1 MNELFRLMAND
12 PAVIAFNKHQPG
24 LSCLGDVEETLI
36 IAESFRQQPRNIV
49 VVKENVFTAQ
59 QLYNRLY
66 PLVKDD
72 VLLFSVEESLR
83 VEAVAASPSN
93 YANQMNV
100 LASLC
105 LQEHPKIIV
114 THSMAL
120 IRYLPARETFRNH
133 ILDLK
138 VGQSWNMEQLRKKLI
153 ISGYR
158 QTSRIDQPLTF
169 SLRGGV
175 IDVFSIQYDRPV
187 RIEFFDEEIDS
198 LRFFDISSQRTVQKT
213 EEVRLVPASSLIYDE
228 DFSQLKGKIMKQLER
243 DRSKATDFG
252 LLKEAVE
259 RDLEYLENHIT
270 ERYLYRYQTFFQNNV
285 TLLDYVDDPD
295 VIITPTEAVE
305 NSLEFNLR
313 ENDEYITELF
323 MDNRAL
329 NVHAVFADFD
339 REVARFHPYRISGV
353 FESGSSIKSD
363 VRLSYFPLLP
373 LDKAVDEII
382 RLSDSCNVHVS
393 LSQGQLELLKDHFS
407 SRKLKMED
415 YVSICEQELT
425 EGFNYHDEMYLSAR
439 ELFGVRQINGR
450 FDSKFREAVVLDSYQ
465 DLKQGDYVVHSK
477 YGIGIYEGI
486 ITREIM
492 NHQQDYLQIRYRDND
507 ALLVPLEQFK
517 LVRKFVAAEGVGV
530 RLNKLGTN
538 SWNKAKEKISQ
549 EVNDIAERLMELY
562 SAREQN
568 IGFAFSRDDEY
579 SRQFERNFPYA
590 LTDDQIKAIAEVKY
604 DMEQPKPMDRLLCG
618 DVGFG
623 KTEVAMVAAFKAC
636 KDLKQ
641 VAYLCPTTI
650 LSRQHYNTFKERFK
664 DFPVSVEIINRYVPD
679 NEQKIIL
686 QRLKEGKVDI
696 LIGTHRL
703 LSRDVQFADLGLLII
718 DEEQRFGVQAKE
730 KIKELKK
737 TIDVLSLSA
746 TPIPRTMQMSL
757 VGVMSLSQL
766 NTPPQNRMSI
776 QTYVVEKNDSL
787 IRETV
792 QRELARGGQ
801 VFYLHNNVSDI
812 YEVARKIRTLVPQAR
827 VAIGHGQMNREEIE
841 DVMYRFVEGQY
852 NVLVCTT
859 IIETGIDIPN
869 ANTVLIENA
878 DRFGLAQ
885 LYQIRGRVGR
895 SDRIAYAYL
904 LYDNNRQLSE
914 VASKRL
920 QASKEFTEL
929 GSGYKVAL
937 RDLTIRGAGDL
948 LGERQAGFINTIGM
962 SLYLEM
968 LNDAIRRRKG
978 LAEEVVEE
986 PQLRP
991 HDVDGYIPGQFV
1003 SQDYEKLSIY
1013 QQLAAIR
1020 SLEELQQFHDQQQ
1033 DYYGRLPVSIENL
1046 FLKKR
1051 IELLLNNRKIENYL
1065 ELEKENS
1072 IVLTPETSSRVN
1084 GIEFFGRMYEIGADI
1099 RLKYLNKK
1107 ITITVPKSRN
1117 YHNRIEE
1124 VLKEVDKL

>member
-1 MNELFRLMAND
+1 MDELFRLMADD
-12 PAVIAFNKHQPG
+12 PAVQAFNRHQPG
-24 LSCLGDVEETLI
+24 LNCLSDVEETLI
-36 IAESFRQQPRNIV
+36 IAESFRQHPRKIV
-49 VVKENVFTAQ
+49 AVKENVYTAQ

-66 PLVKDD
+66 PLLKDD

-100 LASLC
+100 LTTLC
-105 LQEHPKIIV
+105 LEERPMVIV
-114 THSMAL
+114 THGMAL
-120 IRYLPARETFRNH
+120 IRYLPSRQTFRNH
-133 ILDLK
+133 VLDLRR
-138 VGQSWNMEQLRKKLI
+138 GQLFGMEQLKEKLI
-153 ISGYR
+153 ASGYR
-158 QTSRIDQPLTF
+158 QTARVDQPLTF
-169 SLRGGV
+169 SQRGGV
-175 IDVFSIQYDRPV
+175 IDVFSIQNDRPV

-198 LRFFDISSQRTVQKT
+198 IRYFDISSQRTVEKA
-213 EEVRLVPASSLIYDE
+213 EEVRIVPASALIYDE
-228 DFSQLKGKIMKQLER
+228 DFSDLKEKITAQLER
-243 DRSKATDFG
+243 DREKASDSG
-252 LLKEAVE
+252 LLSEAVA
-259 RDLEYLENHIT
+259 RDLDYLENHIS
-270 ERYLYRYQTFFQNNV
+270 ERYLYRYQAFFRNCA
-285 TLLDYVDDPD
+285 TLLDYIDDPD
-295 VIITPTEAVE
+295 VIINPEEAVE
-305 NSLEFNLR
+305 SSLEMNIR
-313 ENDEYITELF
+313 ENDEYLTELF
-323 MDNRAL
+323 LDNRGL
-329 NVHAVFADFD
+329 NYHSVFADFE
-339 REVARFHPYRISGV
+339 REVSRFRPYRISGV
-353 FESGSSIKSD
+353 FESGNAIKSD
-363 VRLSYFPLLP
+363 IRLSYFPLLP

-382 RLSDSCNVHVS
+382 RLSENYHIHVS
-393 LSQGQLELLKDHFS
+393 LNEGQLELLENHFS
-407 SRKLKMED
+407 VRKLKMSD
-415 YVSICEQELT
+415 YLKVCPEELT
-425 EGFNYHDEMYLSAR
+425 EGFIYHEEMYLSGK
-439 ELFGVRQINGR
+439 ELFGIKQIRGR
-450 FDSKFREAVVLDSYQ
+450 FDSKFREAEVLDSYQ
-465 DLKQGDYVVHSK
+465 DLKKGDYVVHSK
-477 YGIGIYEGI
+477 YGVGLYEGI
-486 ITREIM
+486 ITREI
-492 NHQQDYLQIRYRDND
+492 NGHHQDYLQIRYRDND

-517 LVRKFVAAEGVGV
+517 LVRKFLAAEGVGI
-530 RLNKLGTN
+530 RLNKLGSN
-538 SWNKAKEKISQ
+538 RWNRTKEKISQ
-549 EVNDIAERLMELY
+549 EVNDIAERLMDLY

-568 IGFAFSRDDEY
+568 IGFAFSKDDDY
-579 SRQFERNFPYA
+579 SRQFERNFPYV

-623 KTEVAMVAAFKAC
+623 KTEVAMIAAFKAC

-664 DFPVSVEIINRYVPD
+664 DFPFSVELINRYVPD
-679 NEQKIIL
+679 YEQKDIL
-686 QRLKEGKVDI
+686 KRLKEGKIDI

-766 NTPPQNRMSI
+766 NTPPQNRMAI

-787 IRETV
+787 IRETI

-812 YEVARKIRTLVPQAR
+812 YDVARKIKTLVPQADI
-827 VAIGHGQMNREEIE
+827 AIGHGQMNREEIE
-841 DVMYRFVEGQY
+841 DVMYRFVEGRY

-878 DRFGLAQ
+878 EHFGLAQ

-904 LYDNNRQLSE
+904 MYDNNRQLSE
-914 VASKRL
+914 TASKRL
-920 QASKEFTEL
+920 QAIKEFTEL

-978 LAEEVVEE
+978 LAEEIVEE
-986 PQLRP
+986 PQFRT
-991 HDVDGYIPGQFV
+991 HDVDGYIPDQFV
-1003 SQDYEKLSIY
+1003 SRDYEKLSIY
-1013 QQLAAIR
+1013 QQLAAITTQEE
-1020 SLEELQQFHDQQQ
+1020 LEEFHRQQQ
-1033 DYYGRLPVSIENL
+1033 DYYGKLPVSINNL
-1046 FLKKR
+1046 FVKKR
-1051 IELLLNNRKIENYL
+1051 IELLLNNHKIEDYY
-1065 ELEKENS
+1065 ELAKENG
-1072 IVLTPETSSRVN
+1072 IVLTPETSGKVD
-1084 GIEFFGRMYEIGADI
+1084 GIQFFGRMYEISPDI
-1099 RLKYLNKK
+1099 RLKYLKGK
-1107 ITITVPKSRN
+1107 ITITIPKNRN
-1117 YHNRIEE
+1117 YHARMEE
-1124 VLKEVDKL
+1124 ILKEVDKL

>member
-1 MNELFRLMAND
+1 MDELYRLMADD
-12 PAVIAFNKHQPG
+12 PAVAALTGHKPG
-24 LSCLGDVEETLI
+24 LSCLSDVEEPLI
-36 IAESFRQQPRNIV
+36 IAASFRQQPRKIV
-49 VVKENVFTAQ
+49 IVKENIYTAQ

-83 VEAVAASPSN
+83 VEAVAASPDS

-105 LQEHPKIIV
+105 LQERPLIIV
-114 THSMAL
+114 THAMAL
-120 IRYLPARETFRNH
+120 IRFLPDRQTFRKH
-133 ILDLK
+133 IIDLR
-138 VGQSWNMEQLRKKLI
+138 VGQNWNMEELKTRLVA
-153 ISGYR
+153 SGYK
-158 QTSRIDQPLTF
+158 QTPRVDQPLTF
-169 SLRGGV
+169 AQRGGV
-175 IDVFSIQYDRPV
+175 IDVFSIQNDQPV

-198 LRFFDISSQRTVQKT
+198 LRFFDIASQRTVQKVQ
-213 EEVRLVPASSLIYDE
+213 EVRIVPAGSLIYDE
-228 DFSQLKGKIMKQLER
+228 DFGDIRQRILKQLDNDCR
-243 DRSKATDFG
+243 KASDSG
-252 LLKEAVE
+252 LLREAVE
-259 RDLEYLENHIT
+259 RDLNYLENHIN
-270 ERYLYRYQTFFQNNV
+270 ERYLYRYQAFFSGSV
-285 TLLDYVDDPD
+285 SLLDYLDGPD
-295 VIITPTEAVE
+295 VIVNPTEAVA
-305 NSLEFNLR
+305 NSLQMNIR

-323 MDNRAL
+323 LDNRGL
-329 NVHAVFADFD
+329 NWHSVFADFESVIS
-339 REVARFHPYRISGV
+339 RYHPYRISGV
-353 FESGSSIKSD
+353 LERGKTIRSD

-373 LDKAVDEII
+373 LDRAVDEIVS
-382 RLSDSCNVHVS
+382 LSQDHRIHVS
-393 LSQGQLELLKDHFS
+393 LSEGQLELLESHFEIKNL
-407 SRKLKMED
+407 KLKD
-415 YVSICEQELT
+415 YAEVCDQEIA

-439 ELFGVRQINGR
+439 EIFGMKQVKGR
-450 FDSKFREAVVLDSYQ
+450 FDTKFREAEVLDSYQ
-465 DLKQGDYVVHSK
+465 DLKKGDYVVHNR
-477 YGIGIYEGI
+477 YGVGLYEGI
-486 ITREIM
+486 ITRGIM
-492 NHQQDYLQIRYRDND
+492 NHKQDYLQIRYRDSD
-507 ALLVPLEQFK
+507 TLLVPLEQFK
-517 LVRKFVAAEGVGV
+517 LVRKFVAAEGVGI
-530 RLNKLGTN
+530 RLNKLGSS
-538 SWNKAKEKISQ
+538 SWTKTKEKISQ
-549 EVNDIAERLMELY
+549 EVNDIAERLMALY

-568 IGFAFSRDDEY
+568 IGFAFSPDDEE
-579 SRQFERNFPYA
+579 SRRFERNFPYA
-590 LTDDQIKAIAEVKY
+590 LTDDQIRAIAEVKH
-604 DMEQPKPMDRLLCG
+604 DMEQSRPMDRLLCG

-650 LSRQHYNTFKERFK
+650 LSRQHYNTFRERFK
-664 DFPVSVEIINRYVPD
+664 DFPVCVELINRYVPEA
-679 NEQKIIL
+679 EQKDIL
-686 QRLKEGKVDI
+686 KRLKEGKVDI

-703 LSRDVQFADLGLLII
+703 LSKDVQFADLGLLII

-730 KIKELKK
+730 RIKELKQ

-766 NTPPQNRMSI
+766 NTPPQNRTAI

-787 IRETV
+787 IRETI

-812 YEVARKIRTLVPQAR
+812 YDVARKIRTLVPQADIG
-827 VAIGHGQMNREEIE
+827 IGHGQMNREEIE

-869 ANTVLIENA
+869 ANTILIENA
-878 DRFGLAQ
+878 ENFGLAQ

-904 LYDNNRQLSE
+904 MYSSTRSLSE

-920 QASKEFTEL
+920 QSIKEFTEL

-968 LNDAIRRRKG
+968 LNDAINRQKGIVRKPD
-978 LAEEVVEE
+978 EE
-986 PQLRP
+986 PQFRA
-991 HDVDGYIPGQFV
+991 HDVEGYIPEKFI

-1013 QQLAAIR
+1013 QQLAAI
-1020 SLEELQQFHDQQQ
+1020 SSQEELEAFRQAQS

-1051 IELLLNNRKIENYL
+1051 IELLLNNNRIANYL
-1065 ELEKENS
+1065 EQARENS

-1099 RLKYLNKK
+1099 RLKYLHKK
-1107 ITITVPKSRN
+1107 ITITVPKTKN
-1117 YHNRIEE
+1117 YHQRIEE